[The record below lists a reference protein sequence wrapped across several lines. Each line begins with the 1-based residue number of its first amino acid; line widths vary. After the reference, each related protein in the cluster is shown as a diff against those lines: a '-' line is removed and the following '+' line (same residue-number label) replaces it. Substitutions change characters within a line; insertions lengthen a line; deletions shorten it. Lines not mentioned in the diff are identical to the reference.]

1 SGVPARPAGGRVQR
15 AGGCS
20 RASPAPRRRAGAE
33 RAHYPSFSQTTGG
46 MIRKPKAIVIM
57 AIVAAALALGGVA
70 VPLTSHPRFCASC
83 HNIKPSYDS
92 WVVSTHKDVTCVDCH
107 VRPTLEGYLNDKVK
121 AGLKDV
127 AMSVFGT
134 PTDAH
139 NLQATVHTEVCL
151 SCHRAI
157 LRVSEVA
164 VRDLPPPVQKVGL
177 VMSHRKHI
185 EAFAKRAKG
194 EGDRKSTRLNSSH
207 DQISYAVFCLKKK
220 RPQRPSSTN
229 ASSSAPNRLNR
240 YLRFFGIS
248 VVVMDCRWWPRRR
261 HGRKARQP
269 VIPG

>member
-1 SGVPARPAGGRVQR
+1 
-15 AGGCS
+15 
-20 RASPAPRRRAGAE
+20 
-33 RAHYPSFSQTTGG
+33 
-46 MIRKPKAIVIM
+46 MRKPKAIVIM

-107 VRPTLEGYLNDKVK
+107 VRPI
-121 AGLKDV
+121 
-127 AMSVFGT
+127 SVFGT

-194 EGDRKSTRLNSSH
+194 EGCTTCHSRVVHEKPIKGYPIVLPRGHVSEDSEPYYPDHPEGTKLRSAALADCFRCH
-207 DQISYAVFCLKKK
+207 DGNATYEGKVLDK
-220 RPQRPSSTN
+220 RCETCHLPEKI
-229 ASSSAPNRLNR
+229 AG
-240 YLRFFGIS
+240 YLFN
-248 VVVMDCRWWPRRR
+248 
-261 HGRKARQP
+261 
-269 VIPG
+269 